1 MVTKYRGRVGGQ
13 SRFLILWCQQTR
25 ALPSVY
31 YVHYKTRKFT
41 LLLTEE

>member
-25 ALPSVY
+25 AITLSLLRALQNKEVYPSPN
-31 YVHYKTRKFT
+31 
-41 LLLTEE
+41 